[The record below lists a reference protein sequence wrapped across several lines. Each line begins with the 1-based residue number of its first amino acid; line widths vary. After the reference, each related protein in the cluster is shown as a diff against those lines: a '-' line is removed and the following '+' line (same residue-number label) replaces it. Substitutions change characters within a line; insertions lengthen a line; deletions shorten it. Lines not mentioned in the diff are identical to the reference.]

1 MSLTEREK
9 LLLPVFPALLVFTIY
24 AWGFGAR
31 AQSRMTV
38 AQDELAAMEKDAA
51 GAVMSQQIWQQELRL
66 EDLQRQIAAAEKC
79 RSALRQQADELT
91 GTLTARRRDIDA
103 MDALVHLLRRHHITL
118 EDELPARGPDTAGM
132 AASLDQAMRTLQE
145 AFAAAP
151 TTSRARTSR
160 TRTASAAAAR
170 PSTAA
175 QETRLRRIRFHGRF
189 LDVLSALDELAAS
202 EDGAVAVSLE
212 MEAIG
217 PTGLYS
223 NVRRWTLWIRV

>member
-1 MSLTEREK
+1 MNLTEREK

-31 AQSRMTV
+31 AQSRMTT
-38 AQDELAAMEKDAA
+38 AQDELAAMEQDAA
-51 GAVMSQQIWQQELRL
+51 GAVTSQQIWQQEIRL
-66 EDLQRQIAAAEKC
+66 EGLQREMAAVQLRRA
-79 RSALRQQADELT
+79 ALQQQANELT
-91 GTLTARRRDIDA
+91 GALTARRRDIDA

-118 EDELPARGPDTAGM
+118 EDELPARGPETAGM

-145 AFAAAP
+145 ALAAP
-151 TTSRARTSR
+151 TTTARARSSR
-160 TRTASAAAAR
+160 TRTASAAAVR